1 MSLPEPGSWLAS
13 NSSLTSSFYL
23 SVQWRGGGL
32 PYIGPMSAA
41 PATRTE
47 RPRLLIVGGGYVG
60 LYTTMRLLK
69 KLRADEAVV
78 TVVDPRSYMTY
89 QPFLPEA
96 AAGAV
101 SPRHLVV
108 PLRRVLQGA
117 EIITAKV
124 TEISHERKQATVQP
138 LEGDAYT
145 LEYDQLVMAVGSVS
159 RTLPIPGLAD
169 WATGFKT
176 VEEAIQ
182 LRNRVLECL
191 DIAESTHSP
200 DIRERNLNFVVV
212 GGGFA
217 GVEALAELEDMARYT
232 TRYYP
237 TIDADD
243 VTFHLVE
250 AAGAILP
257 EVGPEMGV
265 WTLEQLRGRGIDVK
279 LDTRLES
286 CVDGHVVLSDG
297 TTFDAETVV
306 WTAGVTASPVLGNTD
321 LPLNERGRLLADAN
335 LRVVG
340 TADAWGAGD
349 GAAVPDLTTDDQ
361 RECAPNAQH
370 AVRQSKVLANNIVAS
385 LRGLPEHEY
394 KHKYVGSVAG
404 LGLYKGVANVY
415 GIKLKGVPAWFMHRT
430 YHMSR
435 VPTLNRKMRV
445 IADWTLALFFK
456 REIVSLWSMHE
467 PFNEFQA
474 AAAPPKRKAP
484 PSSA

>member
-1 MSLPEPGSWLAS
+1 
-13 NSSLTSSFYL
+13 
-23 SVQWRGGGL
+23 
-32 PYIGPMSAA
+32 MSAA
-41 PATRTE
+41 PATRTD
-47 RPRLLIVGGGYVG
+47 RPRIMIVGGGYVG
-60 LYTTMRLLK
+60 LYTGMRLLK
-69 KLRADEAVV
+69 KLRRDEAVV

-108 PLRRVLQGA
+108 PLRRVLRGA
-117 EIITAKV
+117 EIITARV
-124 TEISHERKQATVQP
+124 TEVSHADKRITVQP

-145 LEYDQLVMAVGSVS
+145 LEYDHVVMAVGSVS
-159 RTLPIPGLAD
+159 RTLPIPGLAE
-169 WATGFKT
+169 WATGFKN

-200 DIRERNLNFVVV
+200 KIRERNLNFVVV

-237 TIDADD
+237 SIDADD
-243 VTFHLVE
+243 VKFHLVE
-250 AAGAILP
+250 AAGVILP

-265 WTLEQLRGRGIDVK
+265 WTLEQRRGRGIDVK
-279 LDTRLES
+279 LETRLES
-286 CVDGHVVLSDG
+286 CVDGHIVLSDG

-306 WTAGVTASPVLGNTD
+306 WTAGVKASPVLANTD
-321 LPLNERGRLLADAN
+321 LPLTERGRLVADAT

-340 TADAWGAGD
+340 TTDAWGAGD
-349 GAAVPDLTTDDQ
+349 GTAVPDLTTDDL

-370 AVRQSKVLANNIVAS
+370 AVRQSKVLADNVVAT
-385 LRGLPEHEY
+385 LRGSSLQEY

-430 YHMSR
+430 YHVSR
-435 VPTLNRKMRV
+435 VPTWNRKIRV
-445 IADWTLALFFK
+445 IVDWTMALFFK
-456 REIVSLWSMHE
+456 REIISLWSMHE

-474 AAAPPKRKAP
+474 AAAPPAKRKAP
-484 PSSA
+484 PAAT

>member
-1 MSLPEPGSWLAS
+1 
-13 NSSLTSSFYL
+13 
-23 SVQWRGGGL
+23 
-32 PYIGPMSAA
+32 MSAA
-41 PATRTE
+41 PATRTD
-47 RPRLLIVGGGYVG
+47 RPRIMIVGGGYVG
-60 LYTTMRLLK
+60 LYTAMRLLK
-69 KLRADEAVV
+69 KLRRDEAVV

-108 PLRRVLQGA
+108 PLRRVLRGA
-117 EIITAKV
+117 EIITARV
-124 TEISHERKQATVQP
+124 TEVSHADKRITVQP
-138 LEGDAYT
+138 LEGDAYK
-145 LEYDQLVMAVGSVS
+145 LEYDHLVMAVGSVS
-159 RTLPIPGLAD
+159 RTLPIPGLAE
-169 WATGFKT
+169 WATGFKN

-200 DIRERNLNFVVV
+200 EIRERNLNFVVV

-237 TIDADD
+237 SIDADD
-243 VTFHLVE
+243 VKFHLVE
-250 AAGAILP
+250 AAGVILP

-279 LDTRLES
+279 LETRLES
-286 CVDGHVVLSDG
+286 CVDGHIVLSDG

-306 WTAGVTASPVLGNTD
+306 WTAGVKASPVLANTD
-321 LPLNERGRLLADAN
+321 LPLTERGRLVADAT

-340 TADAWGAGD
+340 TTDAWGAGD
-349 GAAVPDLTTDDQ
+349 GTAVPDLTTDDL

-370 AVRQSKVLANNIVAS
+370 AVRQSKVLADNVVAT
-385 LRGLPEHEY
+385 LRGSSLHEY

-430 YHMSR
+430 YHVSR
-435 VPTLNRKMRV
+435 VPTWNRKIRV
-445 IADWTLALFFK
+445 IVDWTMALFFK
-456 REIVSLWSMHE
+456 REIISLWSMHE

-474 AAAPPKRKAP
+474 AAAPPAKRKAP
-484 PSSA
+484 PAAT